1 MPSARFRIF
10 PILMV
15 LFLAIPIIEII
26 LLIKVAD
33 IINWLPTIALIILTA
48 VIGASLLRTQGSQT
62 YLRFNQA
69 LSEGRVPANEILE
82 GVALLVGGALLLTPG
97 FFTDLIG
104 FICLLPFTRRPIAT
118 FLVNRFN
125 PIPTAMSGFG
135 PGTGPGFGQGPMSG
149 PMSGMN
155 KDGFGQATRG
165 SPSGSASKPSSGA
178 SHQTTNSSGN
188 SRGRVIEGE
197 VTDRSDD

>member
-1 MPSARFRIF
+1 MHFPQTYLILRSQNYMSSARIRIF
-10 PILMV
+10 PILMT
-15 LFLAIPIIEII
+15 LFLVIPIIEIY

-33 IINWLPTIALIILTA
+33 VINWLPTIALVVLTA
-48 VIGASLLRTQGSQT
+48 VLGASLLRSQGSQT

-118 FLVNRFN
+118 FIVNRFN
-125 PIPTAMSGFG
+125 PLA
-135 PGTGPGFGQGPMSG
+135 GTMAGS
-149 PMSGMN
+149 MSGMN
-155 KDGFGQATRG
+155 MGGFGQTPPG
-165 SPSGSASKPSSGA
+165 PSPSDNRPNDGA
-178 SHQTTNSSGN
+178 SSNSN
-188 SRGRVIEGE
+188 SRQGNVIEGE
-197 VTDRSDD
+197 VTHRSDD